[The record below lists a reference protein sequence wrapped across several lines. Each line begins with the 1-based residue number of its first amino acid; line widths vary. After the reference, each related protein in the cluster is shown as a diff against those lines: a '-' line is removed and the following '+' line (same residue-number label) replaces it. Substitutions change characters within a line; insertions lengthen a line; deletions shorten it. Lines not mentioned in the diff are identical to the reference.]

1 MQVIFYTTRGQHDL
15 MSFPRA
21 VTSEC
26 VHVLKFSTNKTVC
39 LVVLTRPLSC
49 QVWFREGIHPR
60 VPEGSSWEEV
70 EVPREVAQLSAGPS
84 DLLWALLWD
93 GNLLV
98 RTGLSLDSPTGQ
110 GLLLFTLTPQTLFS
124 FPPHHLS
131 SSCLSLF
138 LNQSLKV
145 N

>member
-1 MQVIFYTTRGQHDL
+1 MNTYLIYTCCMCYTTSHPVQSYDFIFTL
-15 MSFPRA
+15 
-21 VTSEC
+21 
-26 VHVLKFSTNKTVC
+26 
-39 LVVLTRPLSC
+39 

-70 EVPREVAQLSAGPS
+70 EVPKEVAQLSAGPG

-110 GLLLFTLTPQTLFS
+110 
-124 FPPHHLS
+124 H
-131 SSCLSLF
+131 SL
-138 LNQSLKV
+138 
-145 N
+145 

>member
-1 MQVIFYTTRGQHDL
+1 MCYTTSHPVQSSDFIFTL
-15 MSFPRA
+15 
-21 VTSEC
+21 
-26 VHVLKFSTNKTVC
+26 
-39 LVVLTRPLSC
+39 

-70 EVPREVAQLSAGPS
+70 EVPKEVAQLSAGPG

-110 GLLLFTLTPQTLFS
+110 
-124 FPPHHLS
+124 H
-131 SSCLSLF
+131 SL
-138 LNQSLKV
+138 
-145 N
+145 